1 MGKSGSANAAVLKKE
16 KAVEKA
22 ELEKSR
28 VNKVASLE
36 KSKGNKQ
43 VSPGK
48 IKDNKPPSF
57 EKSKGYRQVM
67 QWLKSGK
74 KKPFK
79 FQTDAWAY
87 YAEGYSGLVNAPTGF
102 GKTFSLFL
110 AVVIDEL
117 NKKADLEA
125 TGTEHKTAGKATK
138 KRQVTGL
145 KLIWITPLRSLAKD
159 LARAMREVCEEL
171 QLDWTVGVRNGDT
184 PQSEKLKQ
192 KKQMPEVLIITPES
206 MHLLLAQKSTFNY
219 FEQLQCIVADEW
231 HELLGSKRG
240 VMAELAISRIK
251 GLIYAQ
257 HPERLLRIWGISATI
272 GNIEQA
278 LDVLVPYEN
287 VLKTIIKANIEKKIV
302 IKSIMPDHIDMLP
315 WAGHLGHKL
324 AHKLLPIIRKSKTTL
339 IFTNTRGQAEL
350 WYQTLLAK
358 DEDLAGLLAIHHGS
372 IDHELRN
379 WIEDSIHT
387 GALKAVVST
396 SSLDLGVD
404 FKPVD
409 TVVQIGSPKGVA
421 RFLQRAGRSGH
432 SPYETS
438 KIYFLPTHALELV
451 EAAAIKEAARTQ
463 DIESR
468 EPVVMSFDVLIQ
480 YLVTLAVGD
489 GFDDEQVFFEV
500 KQTHAFR
507 ELLPQEWSWVMQF
520 ITTGGDSLTAYNEFS
535 KVSKVDGLWKVESRQ
550 IALRH
555 RLHIG
560 TIVSDAMIK
569 VKYLTGG
576 FVGMVEESFVSKMKP
591 GSNFTLAGRVLE
603 FIMIKEMMV
612 LVRKSKQKTAM
623 SPSWMGGRISLTA
636 NLGAILRKKYNETLY
651 KQHDDEE
658 LDFILPLFQRQAK
671 VSHVPKDDEFLIELI
686 NTKDGYHF
694 FSYPFE
700 GRQVHE
706 IMASLIAY
714 RLGRLKPITFSI
726 AMNEYGFELLIP
738 LDEENI
744 KSLFTPDDLSADIVA
759 SINATEMARRKF
771 RDIACISGLV
781 FQGYP
786 GKYVANKHLQSS
798 AALFFN
804 VFSDYDKHNLLL
816 RQAYDEAFYQ
826 QIEEPRLAAALRRI
840 QASKVIIVKTDSYT
854 PLCFPIKVD
863 SLRDN
868 MSSEELSQRI
878 ERMTAEAEKKNTRK
892 KNDR

>member
-1 MGKSGSANAAVLKKE
+1 MQ
-16 KAVEKA
+16 
-22 ELEKSR
+22 
-28 VNKVASLE
+28 LE
-36 KSKGNKQ
+36 KSKGYKK
-43 VSPGK
+43 VVK
-48 IKDNKPPSF
+48 
-57 EKSKGYRQVM
+57 
-67 QWLKSGK
+67 WLKQHK

-79 FQTDAWAY
+79 FQTDAWVN
-87 YAEGYSGLVNAPTGF
+87 YAEGYSGLINAPTGF
-102 GKTFSLFL
+102 GKTFSIFL
-110 AVVIDEL
+110 AVIIDEL
-117 NKKADLEA
+117 NTDRSLGVSKAADQKK
-125 TGTEHKTAGKATK
+125 GKQIK
-138 KRQVTGL
+138 QKRKSGL

-159 LARAMREVCEEL
+159 LARAMREVCEQLE
-171 QLDWTVGVRNGDT
+171 LDWQIGVRNGDT
-184 PQSEKLKQ
+184 PQNEKLKQ

-206 MHLLLAQKSTFNY
+206 IHLLLAQKSTFNY
-219 FEQLQCIVADEW
+219 FDQLQCIVADEW

-240 VMAELAISRIK
+240 VLTELAISRIR
-251 GLIYAQ
+251 GLLSEQ

-272 GNIEQA
+272 GNMDQA
-278 LDVLVPYEN
+278 MDVLVPYDD
-287 VLKTIIKANIEKKIV
+287 VLKTIIKSDIEKKIE
-302 IKSIMPDHIDMLP
+302 IRSILPDHIDMLP

-324 AHKLLPIIRKSKTTL
+324 AHKLLPIIHKSKTTL

-350 WYQTLLAK
+350 WYQSLLAQ
-358 DEDLAGLLAIHHGS
+358 DENLAGLIAIHHGS
-372 IDHELRN
+372 IDYELRN
-379 WIEDSIHT
+379 WIEEAIHT
-387 GALKAVVST
+387 GALKAVVCT

-409 TVVQIGSPKGVA
+409 TVIQIGSPKGVA

-468 EPVVMSFDVLIQ
+468 EPIVMSFDTLIQ

-489 GFDDEQVFFEV
+489 GFEEEKIFFEI

-507 ELLPQEWSWVMQF
+507 ELLPQEWKWIMQF
-520 ITTGGDSLTAYNEFS
+520 ISTGGDSLTAYNEFK
-535 KVSKVDGLWKVESRQ
+535 KVSKDEDGLWKVKSRQ
-550 IALRH
+550 IAMRH

-560 TIVSDAMIK
+560 TIVSDAMLK
-569 VKYLTGG
+569 VKYLSGG
-576 FVGMVEESFVSKMKP
+576 YVGMIEESFISRMKP
-591 GSNFTLAGRVLE
+591 GNSFTLAGRVLE
-603 FIMIKEMMV
+603 FIMVKEMMV
-612 LVRKSKQKTAM
+612 LVRKSKQKQAI

-636 NLGAILRKKYNETLY
+636 NLGSILRKKYNEILNET
-651 KQHDDEE
+651 HAEEE
-658 LDFILPLFQRQAK
+658 LDFILPLFERQAK
-671 VSHVPKDDEFLIELI
+671 VSQVPKNNEFLIELI
-686 NTKDGYHF
+686 DTRDGYHF
-694 FSYPFE
+694 FAYPFE

-706 IMASLIAY
+706 IMAALIAY
-714 RLGRLKPITFSI
+714 RLGRIKPITFSI
-726 AMNEYGFELLIP
+726 AMNDYGFELLSEQPIP
-738 LDEENI
+738 LDEAHIKTLFSPEN
-744 KSLFTPDDLSADIVA
+744 LSEDIVA

-804 VFSDYDKHNLLL
+804 VFTDYDKHNLLL

-826 QIEEPRLAAALRRI
+826 QIEEPRLAAALKRI
-840 QASKVIIVKTDSYT
+840 QQSKIIIVKTDRYT

-878 ERMTAEAEKKNTRK
+878 ERMTAESEKALLKKKNNRR
-892 KNDR
+892 NDDH

>member
-1 MGKSGSANAAVLKKE
+1 MK
-16 KAVEKA
+16 
-22 ELEKSR
+22 LE
-28 VNKVASLE
+28 N
-36 KSKGNKQ
+36 
-43 VSPGK
+43 
-48 IKDNKPPSF
+48 
-57 EKSKGYRQVM
+57 SKGYRQVIS
-67 QWLKSGK
+67 WLKLSK

-79 FQTDAWAY
+79 FQTDAWQN

-102 GKTFSLFL
+102 GKTYSIFL

-117 NKKADLEA
+117 NKRTELKTKAPKS
-125 TGTEHKTAGKATK
+125 KTK
-138 KRQVTGL
+138 TGL

-159 LARAMREVCEEL
+159 LARAMREVCDEL
-171 QLDWTVGVRNGDT
+171 QLDWMVGVRNGDT

-219 FEQLQCIVADEW
+219 FDQLQCIVADEW

-251 GLIYAQ
+251 GLLAEQ

-272 GNIEQA
+272 GNMEQA
-278 LDVLVPYEN
+278 MDVLVPYN
-287 VLKTIIKANIEKKIV
+287 DLLKTIVKSDIKKKIV
-302 IKSIMPDHIDMLP
+302 IKSILPDHIDMLP

-324 AHKLLPIIRKSKTTL
+324 ANKLIPIINKSKTTL

-350 WYQTLLAK
+350 WYQTLLAQ
-358 DEDLAGLLAIHHGS
+358 DENLAGLLAIHHGS
-372 IDHELRN
+372 IDYELRN
-379 WIEDSIHT
+379 WIEDALHS
-387 GALKAVVST
+387 GVLKAVVCT

-432 SPYETS
+432 SPNETS

-451 EAAAIKEAARTQ
+451 EAAAIKEAAKTQ

-468 EPVVMSFDVLIQ
+468 EPIVMSFDTLIQ

-489 GFDDEQVFFEV
+489 GFDDEKIFFEI

-507 ELLPQEWSWVMQF
+507 ELLPQEWSWIMQF

-535 KVSKVDGLWKVESRQ
+535 KVTKSTDGLWKVESRQ
-550 IALRH
+550 IAMRH

-560 TIVSDAMIK
+560 TIVSDAMLK

-576 FVGMVEESFVSKMKP
+576 YIGMIEESFISRMKP
-591 GSNFTLAGRVLE
+591 GSSFTLAGRVLE
-603 FIMIKEMMV
+603 FIMVKEMMV
-612 LVRKSKQKTAM
+612 LVRKSKLKQAI
-623 SPSWMGGRISLTA
+623 SPSWMGGRMSLTA
-636 NLGAILRKKYNETLY
+636 NLGSVLRKKYNETLD
-651 KQHDDEE
+651 KQHGDEE
-658 LDFILPLFQRQAK
+658 LDFILPLFERQAK
-671 VSHVPKDDEFLIELI
+671 VSHVPKSDEFLIELI

-694 FSYPFE
+694 FAYPFE

-706 IMASLIAY
+706 IMAALIAF
-714 RLGRLKPITFSI
+714 RLGRVQPISFSI
-726 AMNEYGFELLIP
+726 AMNDYGFELLSEQPIP
-738 LDEENI
+738 IEENTI
-744 KSLFTPDDLSADIVA
+744 KELFSPVNLTDDIVA

-798 AALFFN
+798 SSLFFN

-816 RQAYDEAFYQ
+816 RQSYDEAFYQ
-826 QIEEPRLAAALRRI
+826 QIEEPRLAAALHRI
-840 QASKVIIVKTDSYT
+840 QTSKVIVIKTDSYT

-878 ERMTAEAEKKNTRK
+878 ERMTSEAEKRVPVKRK
-892 KNDR
+892 KQKNDH

>member
-1 MGKSGSANAAVLKKE
+1 MTLTS
-16 KAVEKA
+16 
-22 ELEKSR
+22 
-28 VNKVASLE
+28 
-36 KSKGNKQ
+36 
-43 VSPGK
+43 
-48 IKDNKPPSF
+48 
-57 EKSKGYRQVM
+57 SKGYKQVTR
-67 QWLKSGK
+67 WLKQQK
-74 KKPFK
+74 RKPFT
-79 FQTDAWAY
+79 FQTDAWQY

-102 GKTFSLFL
+102 GKTFSIFL

-117 NKKADLEA
+117 NKKNDAKPEVTKNK
-125 TGTEHKTAGKATK
+125 TGKTKI
-138 KRQVTGL
+138 KREGL

-159 LARAMREVCEEL
+159 LSRAMREVCTALE
-171 QLDWTVGVRNGDT
+171 LDWTVGVRNGDT
-184 PQSEKLKQ
+184 AQSEKLRQ

-206 MHLLLAQKSTFNY
+206 IHLLLAQKSTFNY
-219 FEQLQCIVADEW
+219 FDQLQCIVADEW

-240 VMAELAISRIK
+240 VMTELAIARIK
-251 GLIYAQ
+251 GLLMEQ

-272 GNIEQA
+272 GNMEQA
-278 LDVLVPYEN
+278 MDVLVPYED
-287 VLKTIIKANIEKKIV
+287 LAKTIVKADLEKKIE
-302 IKSIMPDHIDMLP
+302 IRSILPDHIDMLP

-324 AHKLLPIIRKSKTTL
+324 AHKLLPVIHKSKTTL

-350 WYQTLLAK
+350 WYQTLLAQ
-358 DEDLAGLLAIHHGS
+358 DEDLAGRLAIHHGS
-372 IDHELRN
+372 IDYELRN
-379 WIEDSIHT
+379 WIEDAIHT
-387 GALKAVVST
+387 GLLKAVVCT

-463 DIESR
+463 DIEKR
-468 EPVVMSFDVLIQ
+468 EPMVMSFDVLIQ
-480 YLVTLAVGD
+480 FLVTLAVGD
-489 GFDDEQVFFEV
+489 GFDDKQIFTEV
-500 KQTHAFR
+500 RQTYAFR
-507 ELLPQEWSWVMQF
+507 DLLPEEWAWIMQF
-520 ITTGGDSLTAYNEFS
+520 ITTGGASLTAYTEFS
-535 KVSKVDGLWKVESRQ
+535 KVTKVDGLWKVESRQ
-550 IALRH
+550 MAMRH

-560 TIVSDAMIK
+560 AIVSDAMIK
-569 VKYLTGG
+569 VKYLSGG
-576 FVGMVEESFVSKMKP
+576 FVGMVEESFVSRMKP
-591 GSNFTLAGRVLE
+591 GSSFTLAGRVLE
-603 FIMIKEMMV
+603 FVMIKDMMA

-636 NLGAILRKKYNETLY
+636 NLGSILRKKYNETLY
-651 KQHDDEE
+651 KTHDDPE
-658 LDFILPLFQRQAK
+658 LDFVLPLFERQAR

-686 NTKDGYHF
+686 NTRDGYHF
-694 FSYPFE
+694 FAYPFE

-706 IMASLIAY
+706 IMASLIAF
-714 RLGRLKPITFSI
+714 RLGRVKPISFSI
-726 AMNEYGFELLIP
+726 AMNDYGFELLSEQHIP
-738 LDEENI
+738 VDEANI
-744 KSLFTPDDLSADIVA
+744 KQLFSPENLSADIIA

-798 AALFFN
+798 AGLFFN

-826 QIEEPRLAAALRRI
+826 QIEEPRLAAALHRI
-840 QASKVIIVKTDSYT
+840 QASKVVIIKTDRYT

-878 ERMTAEAEKKNTRK
+878 ARMTAEAEKKSTGKARSRYK
-892 KNDR
+892 